1 MDQDSCP
8 RCGAAITHVKEEFT
22 TGQLEYWFCS
32 AGCGFTIDT
41 PDKPAWVIAGVKVVM
56 EEAHGEIARLLV
68 RTMNLDRMAHCAK
81 PCVSLDWLNAIA
93 TEKTLKQRMPGRPVM
108 AILTVPAVE
117 SCQCMAESLAQIKQ
131 MKER

>member
-8 RCGAAITHVKEEFT
+8 RCGAAVTHVKEDLGS
-22 TGQLEYWFCS
+22 GQLEYWFCS

-41 PDKPAWVIAGVKVVM
+41 ANKPAWVIAGVKVVM
-56 EEAHGEIARLLV
+56 EEAHAEIARLLV
-68 RTMNLDRMAHCAK
+68 RTMNLDRMAVCAK
-81 PCVSLDWLNAIA
+81 RCVSLDWLNAIA

-108 AILTVPAVE
+108 AVVTAPAVE
-117 SCQCMAESLAQIKQ
+117 SCPCMADSLAHIKQ